1 MNVTR
6 RQFLKICGASAAALG
21 LSTTDLGLLK
31 KALANPNGP
40 SVIWLQ
46 GAGCTG
52 CSESFLN
59 WITSSG
65 SPVQTAATVLTD
77 SINLVYHPNLMALA
91 GQSAVE
97 MAEAAYT
104 AGGYFLA
111 VEGGVPTKFAGN
123 TCWAWSYNG
132 EDVTFQQA
140 VLDLASHAAGILC
153 VGTCASWGG
162 MAAAP
167 PNPTAVKGVGAIT
180 GKGTINIAGCPPH
193 PEWMVWVIAQLML
206 GKTIAL
212 DSYARPKAIFSRTV
226 HDQCPRRE
234 TEEANTF
241 GQDRR
246 CLEELGCRGPET
258 RANCPV
264 QLWNNGSNWCCDANA
279 LCIGCTEPQFP
290 FAQITSQEES
300 DRRDD

>member
-1 MNVTR
+1 MKVTR
-6 RQFLKICGASAAALG
+6 RQFLKVCGASAAALS
-21 LSTTDLGLLK
+21 LSTADLGLLK

-40 SVIWLQ
+40 TVIWLQ

-65 SPVQTAATVLTD
+65 SPSQTAADVLID

-97 MAEAAYT
+97 VAEAAYG
-104 AGGYFLA
+104 AGGYVLA

-140 VLDLASHAAGILC
+140 VLDLASRAASILC
-153 VGTCASWGG
+153 IGTCASWGG
-162 MAAAP
+162 LAAAP
-167 PNPTAVKGVGAIT
+167 PNPTAVKGVRAAT

-193 PEWMVWVIAQLML
+193 PEWIVWVVAQLIL
-206 GKTIAL
+206 GKTIPL

-234 TEEANTF
+234 SEEAKVF
-241 GQDRR
+241 GQDFR
-246 CLEELGCRGPET
+246 CVKELGCRGPDT

-264 QLWNNGSNWCCDANA
+264 QLWNNQANWCCDANA
-279 LCIGCTEPQFP
+279 LCIGCTDPKFP
-290 FAQITSQEES
+290 FEKLTSH
-300 DRRDD
+300 

>member
-1 MNVTR
+1 MKVTR

-21 LSTTDLGLLK
+21 ISATDLALLE
-31 KALANPNGP
+31 KALANENGP
-40 SVIWLQ
+40 TIIWLQ

-59 WITSSG
+59 WVSSSG
-65 SPVQTAATVLTD
+65 TPSQTAADVLID

-91 GQSAVE
+91 GQSAVQV
-97 MAEAAYT
+97 AEDAYG
-104 AGGYFLA
+104 AGGYVLA

-132 EDVTFQQA
+132 KDVTFQQA
-140 VLDLASHAAGILC
+140 VLDLASRAAGILC

-162 MAAAP
+162 LAAAP
-167 PNPTAVKGVGAIT
+167 PNPTAVKGVRAAT

-193 PEWMVWVIAQLML
+193 PEWIVWVVAQLIL

-212 DSYARPKAIFSRTV
+212 DSYARPKAIFSKTV

-234 TEEANTF
+234 SEEANVF
-241 GQDRR
+241 GQDLR
-246 CLEELGCRGPET
+246 CVKELGCRGPDT
-258 RANCPV
+258 RANCPA
-264 QLWNNGSNWCCDANA
+264 QLWNNKANWCCDANA
-279 LCIGCTEPQFP
+279 LCIGCTDPRFP
-290 FAQITSQEES
+290 FDKLTSH
-300 DRRDD
+300 